1 MLNQQRQPIIQSDD
15 FKSFLGSQWFKI
27 NYLSQTQS
35 IECSND
41 FVNYDESEKE
51 KIQIDQEQLAKF
63 QTSNQKIMILKF
75 FIYGYHITY
84 IEKQQFHY
92 NFFKKFIQTIDKIE
106 KKNIENLQ
114 QIIGEPQHPICKLI
128 LLESIFMLLHQST
141 ILLETKEQNHLEECE
156 EDYNTLTESKLYY
169 KYAYIHLVEQLK
181 GVLFKCYNEG
191 IILITIFTNQLF
203 LSDDLFEKIPQSHI
217 NKIRYYDTKF
227 IIELMK
233 EFLDCSDQ
241 SIYVTRQQIKQTF
254 QNNYEN
260 QGRLSNKIFYN
271 LERLDDQ
278 IILSLQAIR
287 IWLNSKNQTVFQQI
301 RQFLINK
308 FQNSNFN
315 FEYAQETID
324 LSFELLSYIQNSAF
338 ISGINYSEQL
348 LEELIFIFH
357 SIWSSLE
364 QQTFDQLY
372 DQKTEFWLN
381 YIHKL
386 NLLLNPLTPV
396 LKESNDIKGCAGLY
410 LILHDHL
417 NIKKY
422 IQSTTILFHFIDQL
436 YPLEQS
442 LIKSQSQLIQNL
454 IKSSIECIVDQSL
467 QENEGIMQTIEKVLK
482 QVQFINPKFKQKI
495 FQFIWTKMIPE
506 NQFYLQILQM
516 VVSLYLENEDQ
527 QLGTRN
533 SFFISILDM
542 ESRKKIVHPQKF
554 HALLQICQYLC
565 LEQAPIKIEQIFS
578 QQDSNA
584 NCEFLKQYKIKRSF
598 QEFFQVN
605 NYYNLIINVI
615 SGINNTT
622 NLVYQ
627 LKEFIKLLWLLTE
640 ELKLCQID
648 FADEFVTFL
657 EQKLYLFSDDQMR
670 ELIELLFDCSVS
682 MISRYI
688 RLKNATNTA
697 EQYGEL
703 IIQNEFC
710 LKVLVETF
718 LFNTTPSEQLRLKCL
733 QFLGILISMNDY
745 NKMIFREAIRLSNFL
760 LCMRNQKNKSLQKSM
775 EEVLKRSLS
784 FIRNDQIQKLI
795 QNAPKESQKNKVF
808 KQSAFSQYVG
818 TTLENLSNSGS
829 ETKFKR
835 QFQLLGKDSGIIIK
849 NYKDLCINKQWKS
862 FSILIEFK
870 REGFYFIN
878 SNAKSLDEIY
888 KKEQVLFAYS
898 GHLERQEK
906 QDKGNPQTTSQKQNI
921 HQVDLIQ
928 VSLINQQLLKQE
940 EEQQYFNHLDNLIK
954 VSILNSEQQTSEFQL
969 TYTQQSKDETILIL
983 FMYDERQK
991 GKFTINIQN
1000 QVKKSFQIKPFLQEY
1015 IKKHSEKHH
1024 LSVHIGSYYSNQQF
1038 QKTFQGIINNF
1049 ILIQNILLEKQIEAI
1064 FSRNQN
1070 NLVEVVE
1077 KETMNFGVD
1086 EIQSREMQY
1095 LDFEKFKTSF
1105 QIVEIKDV
1113 LKIIRAQ
1120 NIQDQNFI
1128 MTMIKKQINHKI
1140 SYELNQE
1147 ARVIYQGANIIE
1159 DASLA
1164 EVFLSL
1170 ENIEIILF
1178 IISITTQTYF
1188 DIEPQERRSCK
1199 IRSVKVVLQNGSTTS
1214 KGVYKRTNYFDSLQR
1229 SIFFVKDLNK
1239 CRDDYVNYQQFQH
1252 NLNRQNS
1259 SLISIGESPGQ
1270 QRQNFI
1276 QLESDRSN
1284 SNSNTNSIKLATQNQ
1299 IVPQG
1304 NFDLIDQTSLF
1315 NIPII
1320 QVQTT
1325 FSQELQSPF
1334 VIKSNDSDQKQNQPA
1349 PNISHFERP
1358 QLNSQNEKFTVEQF
1372 NLDRKVKSQ
1381 FTGRKN
1387 TRNLTCQISAK
1398 NAQQITKNLQNM
1410 AEIQSDKNID
1420 LHQQETESN
1429 IFDSNSY
1436 HCEWIRVK
1444 MQIFGEL
1451 KILEKG
1457 KIVQFQS
1464 EGQERP
1470 DKELFT
1476 YGTIPYNL
1484 KKVKK
1489 KKTISTSQI
1498 IEIQTRRYSHK
1509 EIAIEMFCKNSK
1521 SYFFVLYDQDRRA
1534 QFLNQIK
1541 ISNFINIVI
1550 DKRAEFQAKEY
1561 TKKWIKGKLS
1571 NFEYLMLINKYSGRS
1586 FNDLNQYPIFP
1597 WIISDYKSKTIDLN
1611 NKEIYRDLEKMIS
1624 SQNKERLENCKIR
1637 AESLKST
1644 LNEYFLFGSHYSVAA
1659 QIINTLVR
1667 IEPFTT
1673 LCCELQDG
1681 KLDQPDRLFF
1691 SIPNIW
1697 ESCQNDNQDYRELI
1711 PEYFFLPEF
1720 LKNINKIQFGQKQ
1733 NQELVDDVVLPPWA
1747 SSNEEFIE
1755 INRQAL
1761 ESNYVNEKLHCWINL
1776 VFGVYAYGEEARK
1789 KDNLYH
1795 WLTYDSC
1802 LTYIDKLPKEE
1813 KMGYLAQIQQFG
1825 QVPFQLFTKP
1835 HWQKQKWDLNLFS
1848 PLNLIKLLSE
1858 KKSKN
1863 SKRIMKFDKK
1873 FAIKIYKENEIL
1885 YVLLNN
1891 KQVYKLKLNSNQE
1904 KRDSEEK
1911 LGNSSIFSIR
1921 GNEKLQSKGLQYQFD
1936 DHFLFVCGY
1945 LSGAVYIYN
1954 LFSDKSQQAQINH
1967 KIKLHKKR
1975 VTCLSYSP
1983 KLKILC
1989 LGAKDNRVTI
1999 WKASHSSEKQIYF
2012 SSTPSLILYGH
2023 DKTIKCVHIDDTLQ
2037 VVVSVDKSGKLQIHS
2052 IITGLFLNDIKID
2065 LINGEKV
2072 QNIVTN
2078 GNGLIVLYTN
2088 RNQIIATKVNGLNI
2102 QRYSYNNIGNISQIS
2117 SYQQSHLMLSTLKGE
2132 ILIVQN
2138 IASLTEQPPIIF
2150 HLYQNTENIGI
2161 VTFTQFMENESLILL
2176 ISLIDGS
2183 LYRYV
2188 ISCEQIVEFFHQ
2200 LVKLGV

>member
-1 MLNQQRQPIIQSDD
+1 MLIQQRQPLIQFDD
-15 FKSFLGSQWFKI
+15 YKSFLGSQWIKI
-27 NYLSQTQS
+27 NYLSQAQS
-35 IECSND
+35 IECPND
-41 FVNYDESEKE
+41 FVNFIDSKKE
-51 KIQIDQEQLAKF
+51 KIQIDQEKLAKF
-63 QTSNQKIMILKF
+63 QTSNQKIMILTF

-84 IEKQQFHY
+84 IEKQQFRY
-92 NFFKKFIQTIDKIE
+92 NFFKKFIETIDRIE
-106 KKNIENLQ
+106 QKTLENLQ
-114 QIIGEPQHPICKLI
+114 KFIEPQHPISKSI
-128 LLESIFMLLHQST
+128 LLECILMLLHQT
-141 ILLETKEQNHLEECE
+141 CILIEINEQNHLDECQ
-156 EDYNTLTESKLYY
+156 DDFQAIPESKVFY
-169 KYAYIHLVEQLK
+169 KYAYIHLVEQMK
-181 GVLFKCYNEG
+181 DVLFKCYNEG
-191 IILITIFTNQLF
+191 QFLMTIFINQLF
-203 LSDDLFEKIPQSHI
+203 LSEMIVEKIPQKHVT
-217 NKIRYYDTKF
+217 KIRYYDTKF

-233 EFLDCSDQ
+233 EFLDCSDKT
-241 SIYVTRQQIKQTF
+241 IHLTRQQIKQIF
-254 QNNYEN
+254 QYNQES
-260 QGRLSNKIFYN
+260 QGRLSNQIFYN
-271 LERLDDQ
+271 LENLNDQ
-278 IILSLQAIR
+278 IILSLQALR

-301 RQFLINK
+301 KKFLQNT
-308 FQNSNFN
+308 FQNCNFS
-315 FEYAQETID
+315 FKYDQESIN
-324 LSFELLSYIQNSAF
+324 LSFELLSHIQNQAF

-348 LEELIFIFH
+348 LEELIQIFH
-357 SIWSSLE
+357 ILWNTLE
-364 QQTFDQLY
+364 EQTYDQLY

-386 NLLLNPLTPV
+386 NLLLNPLIPV
-396 LKESNDIKGCAGLY
+396 PKETVNIKGCAGLY
-410 LILHDHL
+410 LILYDNNL
-417 NIKKY
+417 KKY
-422 IQSTTILFHFIDQL
+422 IHSTTILFHFIDQL
-436 YPLEQS
+436 YPLNQT
-442 LIKSQSQLIQNL
+442 LIKQSHLLQNL
-454 IKSSIECIVDQSL
+454 IKSSIECIVDQKLS
-467 QENEGIMQTIEKVLK
+467 ENEGVLQTIEKVLK
-482 QVQFINPKFKQKI
+482 QVQFINPQIKQKI

-506 NQFYLQILQM
+506 DPFYLQILQM
-516 VVSLYLENEDQ
+516 VVTLYLENEDYS
-527 QLGTRN
+527 LGTRN
-533 SFFISILDM
+533 SFFISILEM

-554 HALLQICQYLC
+554 NAFLQICQYLC
-565 LEQAPIKIEQIFS
+565 LEQAPINIEQIFS
-578 QQDSNA
+578 EHDPSD
-584 NCEFLKQYKIKRSF
+584 NCVYLKQFKIKRSF
-598 QEFFQVN
+598 QELFQVN
-605 NYYNLIINVI
+605 NYYDIIINII
-615 SGINNTT
+615 SGISNTI

-682 MISRYI
+682 MISKYI
-688 RLKNATNTA
+688 RLKNVSNAA

-703 IIQNEFC
+703 LIQNEFC
-710 LKVLVETF
+710 LKVIVETF
-718 LFNTTPSEQLRLKCL
+718 LFNITASEQLRLKCI

-760 LCMRNQKNKSLQKSM
+760 LCMRNQKNKNLQKSM

-784 FIRNDQIQKLI
+784 FIRNDQIQRLI

-808 KQSAFSQYVG
+808 KQSEFSQYVG
-818 TTLENLSNSGS
+818 TTLENLQNNGC
-829 ETKFKR
+829 EIKFKR

-849 NYKDLCINKQWKS
+849 NYKDLSINKSWRS
-862 FSILIEFK
+862 FSILMEFK

-888 KKEQVLFAYS
+888 KKEQILFAYS
-898 GHLERQEK
+898 GYLERPEK
-906 QDKGNPQTTSQKQNI
+906 VDKGGIQTTSQKQNTFQI
-921 HQVDLIQ
+921 DLIQ
-928 VSLINQQLLKQE
+928 VSLINQQLLHKE
-940 EEQQYFNHLDNLIK
+940 EERSYNYLDNLIK
-954 VSILNSEQQTSEFQL
+954 VSILTSEQQTQEFSL
-969 TYTQQSKDETILIL
+969 TYTQQSKDEIILIL
-983 FMYDERQK
+983 FMYDERNR
-991 GKFTINIQN
+991 GKFTLNIQN
-1000 QVKKSFQIKPFLQEY
+1000 KVKTSFQIKSFLQEY
-1015 IKKHSEKHH
+1015 VKKHSEKHH
-1024 LSVHIGSYYSNQQF
+1024 LNVHIGCYYQNQQF

-1049 ILIQNILLEKQIEAI
+1049 ILIENILLEKQIEAI
-1064 FSRNQN
+1064 FSRNQT

-1095 LDFEKFKTSF
+1095 LDFEKFKQSF

-1113 LKIIRAQ
+1113 LKIIKAQ

-1128 MTMIKKQINHKI
+1128 MTMIKKQIQHKI
-1140 SYELNQE
+1140 NYQENQE
-1147 ARVIYQGANIIE
+1147 AKVIYQGANIIE
-1159 DASLA
+1159 DTSLA

-1188 DIEPQERRSCK
+1188 EIEPQQRRSCK
-1199 IRSVKVVLQNGSTTS
+1199 LRSVKNVLSNGTNSS
-1214 KGVYKRTNYFDSLQR
+1214 KGVFRRTSYFDSLSRQ
-1229 SIFFVKDLNK
+1229 IFLIKDLRK
-1239 CRDDYVNYQQFQH
+1239 CSDDYVNYQQFQF
-1252 NLNRQNS
+1252 NLKKQNS
-1259 SLISIGESPGQ
+1259 SLISQGESPEQ

-1276 QLESDRSN
+1276 QLDSDRSN
-1284 SNSNTNSIKLATQNQ
+1284 SNSIKLTSQFQ
-1299 IVPQG
+1299 VGPE
-1304 NFDLIDQTSLF
+1304 FDQDQMDQTSLF
-1315 NIPII
+1315 NIPIV

-1325 FSQELQSPF
+1325 FSQEQQNPF
-1334 VIKSNDSDQKQNQPA
+1334 VYKSNESDQKKNSSPEKLNLERRSNQK
-1349 PNISHFERP
+1349 IT
-1358 QLNSQNEKFTVEQF
+1358 LEQF

-1387 TRNLTCQISAK
+1387 TRNYTCQISMK
-1398 NAQQITKNLQNM
+1398 NGQQIQKNIQNM

-1420 LHQQETESN
+1420 MHYQETEQN
-1429 IFDSNSY
+1429 MFDSNSY
-1436 HCEWIRVK
+1436 PCEWIQVK

-1451 KILEKG
+1451 KLLEKG
-1457 KIVQFQS
+1457 KIIQFQS
-1464 EGQERP
+1464 DGQERP
-1470 DKELFT
+1470 DKEFYS
-1476 YGTIPYNL
+1476 YGTIACNL

-1489 KKTISTSQI
+1489 IKTINTSQI

-1509 EIAIEMFCKNSK
+1509 EIALEMFCKNTK
-1521 SYFFVLYDQDRRA
+1521 SYFFVLYDQDKRT

-1541 ISNFINIVI
+1541 FNNFINIVI

-1561 TKKWIKGKLS
+1561 TKKWMKGKLS

-1597 WIISDYKSKTIDLN
+1597 WVITDYKSKKIDLR

-1624 SQNKERLENCKIR
+1624 TQNKERLENCKIR

-1644 LNEYFLFGSHYSVAA
+1644 QNEYFLFGSHYSVAA
-1659 QIINTLVR
+1659 QIINTLIRV
-1667 IEPFTT
+1667 EPFTT
-1673 LCCELQDG
+1673 LSCELQDG

-1691 SIPNIW
+1691 SIQNIW

-1733 NQELVDDVVLPPWA
+1733 NQEQVDDVVLPPWA
-1747 SSNEEFIE
+1747 SSSEEFIE

-1761 ESNYVNEKLHCWINL
+1761 ESSYVSEKLHCWINL

-1789 KDNLYH
+1789 KDNLFH

-1802 LTYIDKLPKEE
+1802 LNYLNKLPRQER
-1813 KMGYLAQIQQFG
+1813 MGYLAQIQQFG

-1848 PLNLIKLLSE
+1848 PLNILKLLSV
-1858 KKSKN
+1858 KN
-1863 SKRIMKFDKK
+1863 SSYFKTIIKFDKK
-1873 FAIKIYKENEIL
+1873 FVTKIYKENEML

-1911 LGNSSIFSIR
+1911 LGNSSIFSVR
-1921 GNEKLQSKGLQYQFD
+1921 GNEKLQSKGLQFQFD
-1936 DHFLFVCGY
+1936 DNLLFVCGY

-1989 LGAKDNRVTI
+1989 LGAKDNRVTV
-1999 WKASHSSEKQIYF
+1999 WKTTHSSEKQVLF

-2023 DKTIKCVHIDDTLQ
+2023 DKTIKCVHIDDILQ
-2037 VVVSVDKSGKLQIHS
+2037 VVVSLDKIGKLQIHS
-2052 IITGLFLNDIKID
+2052 IITGIFLNDIKFD

-2088 RNQIIATKVNGLNI
+2088 SNQIIATRVNGLHI
-2102 QRYSYNNIGNISQIS
+2102 QRYSYNSIGNITQIS
-2117 SYQQSHLMLSTLKGE
+2117 TYLQQHLLVSTLKGE
-2132 ILIVQN
+2132 ILIIQD
-2138 IASLTEQPPIIF
+2138 IASLNEQPPIIF
-2150 HLYQNTENIGI
+2150 HLYQNRASIGI
-2161 VTFTQFMENESLILL
+2161 VTFAYFMENESLVLL

-2183 LYRYV
+2183 LNRYV
-2188 ISCEQIVEFFHQ
+2188 ISNEQTEFFHQ